1 MLCSACVDPAW
12 IARLPLALHEEKDH
26 FSASS
31 ETDPLTEELA
41 CDSGLEYDP
50 NLSPTS
56 SQGSERTYYPLQVV
70 AKRLVT
76 ITFSDSVNRKGVNTL
91 KHGPV

>member
-1 MLCSACVDPAW
+1 MSCSARWNQHGLLDCRQHRR
-12 IARLPLALHEEKDH
+12 IKRIT
-26 FSASS
+26 SASS
-31 ETDPLTEELA
+31 EFDAITGLVV
-41 CDSGLEYDP
+41 CNSGREHGP